1 MRWIATFLWVGAV
14 SAVACS
20 RLPDSA
26 APTGELIDPSQ
37 AALEDGITY
46 RQLTRADFKGTAA
59 PGPFAQVADRVGA
72 ATCGQVLTT
81 PDMRMLIHW
90 QKSSDGA
97 ASYRLSAKRL
107 RFQALMDRKCSWWN
121 DNVAAFAPAYVLEH
135 EQIHFA
141 LYELGAR
148 RLNEKSA
155 GIMRDMESEG
165 STRAQVEKHAE
176 EVLTEALREAVQ
188 DIVEENR
195 EFDEDTSLG
204 YKPGRQ
210 KAWLA
215 RVNAELRATRRWARS
230 PVSSTRAF

>member
-1 MRWIATFLWVGAV
+1 MRWIATLLWAFAV
-14 SAVACS
+14 SAVGCS

-26 APTGELIDPSQ
+26 APSGELIDPSQ
-37 AALEDGITY
+37 AALEDGISY
-46 RQLTRADFKGTAA
+46 RQLTRADFKGTRA
-59 PGPFAQVADRVGA
+59 PGPFAKVADRVGA

-90 QKSSDGA
+90 QKSSDGE

-107 RFQALMDRKCSWWN
+107 RFQALMDRQCSWWN
-121 DNVAAFAPAYVLEH
+121 DKVAAFAPEYVLEH
-135 EQIHFA
+135 EQVHFA

-148 RLNEKSA
+148 RLNEQAA

-176 EVLTEALREAVQ
+176 EVLTEALQDAVE
-188 DIVEENR
+188 DIVERNR

-210 KAWLA
+210 KAWLE
-215 RVNAELRATRRWARS
+215 RVNTELRATQRWARS
-230 PVSSTRAF
+230 PVSSRRTL

>member
-1 MRWIATFLWVGAV
+1 MRWIATLLWIAAALVG
-14 SAVACS
+14 CS
-20 RLPDSA
+20 KLPDSA

-46 RQLTRADFKGTAA
+46 RTLTRADFKGTRP
-59 PGPFAQVADRVGA
+59 PGPFARVADRVGA

-90 QKSSDGA
+90 EKGSDGEA
-97 ASYRLSAKRL
+97 RYRLSAKRL
-107 RFQALMDRKCSWWN
+107 RFQALMDRQCSWWN
-121 DNVAAFAPAYVLEH
+121 DEVAAFAPAYVLEH

-148 RLNEKSA
+148 RLNEKAA
-155 GIMRDMESEG
+155 GIMRDMESEA
-165 STRAQVEKHAE
+165 STRAKVEKHAE
-176 EVLTEALREAVQ
+176 EVLTEALQDAVE

-204 YKPGRQ
+204 YKPARQ
-210 KAWLA
+210 KAWLE
-215 RVNAELRATRRWARS
+215 RVNAELRSTQRWARS
-230 PVSSTRAF
+230 PASSSRVF